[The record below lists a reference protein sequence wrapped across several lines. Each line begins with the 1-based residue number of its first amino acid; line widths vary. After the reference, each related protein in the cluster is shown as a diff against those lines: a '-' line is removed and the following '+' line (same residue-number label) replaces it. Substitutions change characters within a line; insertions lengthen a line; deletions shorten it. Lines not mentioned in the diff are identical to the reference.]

1 MSSSLHSK
9 RRSSKRRSSGRRS
22 SLPKINIATS
32 DLTERDI
39 YEITQYLKTSPHFKK
54 KYNETVG
61 PDTWI
66 NIPRKV
72 LESRMRDDYKL
83 KAFSIVDPKTTN
95 EMKKHLANYRRVKE
109 IASSNL
115 DPYKGDI
122 EMEDAHERHKLGY
135 GGRRK
140 SKRNKK
146 NSSRRRKTF
155 RKRY

>member
-1 MSSSLHSK
+1 MSSSSHSK
-9 RRSSKRRSSGRRS
+9 RSSSKRRSSRRS
-22 SLPKINIATS
+22 SLPKKNIATT

-72 LESRMRDDYKL
+72 LESKMRDDYKL

-95 EMKKHLANYRRVKE
+95 EMKKHLANYRKAKVLA
-109 IASSNL
+109 ASIV
-115 DPYKGDI
+115 DPYNGDD

-140 SKRNKK
+140 SKRNKRNASK
-146 NSSRRRKTF
+146 RRKTF